1 MTRRTTVHWWESRQ
15 GRARRQ
21 AAVLLEVLLAL
32 ALFVAAAAVATSA
45 LNSSLQSVERQKL
58 STQALNHAASVLAEL
73 QLGIRPVAA
82 LARRPLDP
90 PYQDWTCE
98 VELTP
103 SESSDGGITGLARVE
118 VIIRHQQEPV
128 VRRLAE
134 VLRLDTGRG
143 TNSTTG
149 VTALP

>member
-1 MTRRTTVHWWESRQ
+1 MTRRETVFWWGSRRD
-15 GRARRQ
+15 RARRQ

-82 LARRPLDP
+82 LSRRPLDP
-90 PYQDWTCE
+90 PYQDWSCE

-103 SESSDGGITGLARVE
+103 SESADGGITGLARVE

-134 VLRLDTGRG
+134 VLRIDAGHS
-143 TNSTTG
+143 TNAPVG
-149 VTALP
+149 VSVVP